1 MDTSRLVGNLG
12 REISRGGFSIIVDI
26 FVTVLYDVAVYV
38 SSETF
43 DFTEFPDFSKT
54 HELTFL
60 IEAEQ
65 LDAVFPDAFIRKQG
79 ASGNLLFEAG
89 DGYIEVCRIVTFFC
103 FVCFGR
109 RSDIVG
115 YIVGTACQHCC

>member
-1 MDTSRLVGNLG
+1 MDASRLIGNLG

-26 FVTVLYDVAVYV
+26 FFVAILYDVAVYV
-38 SSETF
+38 SSETC

-109 RSDIVG
+109 RSNIVG
-115 YIVGTACQHCC
+115 YIV